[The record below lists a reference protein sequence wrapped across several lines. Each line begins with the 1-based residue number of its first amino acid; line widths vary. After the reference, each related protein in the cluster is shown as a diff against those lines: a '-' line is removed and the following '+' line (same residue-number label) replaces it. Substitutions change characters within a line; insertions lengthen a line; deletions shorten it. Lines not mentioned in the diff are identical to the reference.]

1 MKSWMGPIYLS
12 LAAAIWGGLY
22 VVSKAVFSFVP
33 PWILLEI
40 RFLLSLLVLG
50 IWVWAVNKWKI
61 RARDWGWF
69 ALIGL
74 IGYAGSIGLQFVG
87 TDLSGAAM
95 GSLITCSSPAL
106 ISLFAWMI
114 LKEKLTLKKLAAVL
128 VATLGVLIVMDI
140 MNVSAASSSF
150 LGNAALA
157 GAALTWALY
166 TVLSRMQTTQYDSL
180 TVTFWANVFGV
191 LFTTPLSWW
200 EWNRKSFE
208 LPSDIWVWMGIL
220 YIGIVSTSLA
230 FYFWNKG
237 FEYIEASTGSLFFF
251 VQPVVGSLLGAWLL
265 GEKLSANF
273 YLGALFI
280 ALGILL
286 STLRNQK
293 GENPPSR

>member
-1 MKSWMGPIYLS
+1 MGPIYLS